1 MKKVAA
7 KATKMVAAPAVKLPA
22 KAVKAKA
29 KSKSKGKM

>member
-7 KATKMVAAPAVKLPA
+7 KTKMVAAPAVKLPVA

-29 KSKSKGKM
+29 KAKKGKM

>member
-7 KATKMVAAPAVKLPA
+7 KTKMVAAPAVKLPVA

-29 KSKSKGKM
+29 KGKAKGKM

>member
-7 KATKMVAAPAVKLPA
+7 KTKMVAAPASKIPVA

-29 KSKSKGKM
+29 KAKKGKM